1 MAVEE
6 AMAVV
11 VVGVEVTEAGPV
23 PAPEKE
29 RYSAP

>member
-6 AMAVV
+6 AMA

-23 PAPEKE
+23 PEPEKE
-29 RYSAP
+29 RYSAG